1 MWYHSHSLASI
12 WDTFS
17 LLLLYHQFTLL
28 FHTALSSFSSTSV
41 LPFSRNVLLPS
52 RYVPTIGLVVAGGL
66 HSSRIVCSSC
76 AERWFPLGDPARS
89 DDEKIPN
96 RKFPKATDFQHGAP
110 RQPPLPDYPID
121 AHTPFRPP
129 PRPR

>member
-17 LLLLYHQFTLL
+17 LLLLYQQFTLL

-52 RYVPTIGLVVAGGL
+52 RYVPTIGLVAVGGL
-66 HSSRIVCSSC
+66 QSSLIVCSSFP
-76 AERWFPLGDPARS
+76 EKWFSLGDPSRS
-89 DDEKIPN
+89 YDEKTPHL
-96 RKFPKATDFQHGAP
+96 KFP
-110 RQPPLPDYPID
+110 
-121 AHTPFRPP
+121 
-129 PRPR
+129 